1 MNPLPIFKLIR
12 PHLSLLFSSRFIVPA
27 LLFVISISWLM
38 LCYLPLFENLGFT
51 LNSLPIYIYALIL
64 LVLLLAVFISL
75 GQSPAEYWLLKQF
88 SLAIDDL
95 RHEDIERCLALI
107 NKPTFLF
114 MLPASKVQLVRL
126 KASFYRQQCNF
137 IEAYNILQKVQQ
149 LPLRSKER
157 ITIQIQLMRLYF
169 AVGNLK
175 ACQQTISQLQSLK
188 LTFESQLNIDLQ
200 QVELDALAGN
210 YQQAKDKLEDLY
222 AIPKLSVG
230 AKVAILHTL
239 AVVDTHLGNY
249 ETLTTNY
256 RQAWDLQKN
265 QKNNFAQAERT
276 VDNLM
281 LSYAKQGE
289 LAKIKPIFEQ
299 LQSLASNNSL
309 TQQLALHNIKIKLAR
324 QLNDRQA
331 LLQVYAE
338 AEQNLLPQLQG
349 EQKFVYIVS
358 SLRMHFNDNVNFEQ
372 ALQDTQRAILTKLDI
387 STLKTLRAITEING
401 TLKQVIATVASRP
414 DLMTFFSWL
423 LFEFKRL
430 ESKLDSLQDAVPPN
444 LPSLKAEL
452 ISLKVDSL
460 KNTLMLM
467 HAQPSQALFEKMF
480 ELLEEKKNLWQGMNN
495 PLDQLNELLIIL
507 DEYQAYKK
515 VLHGTP
521 FETDFKPLAL
531 KALEEAKQLA
541 NNNPKHLAYS
551 DKLIGLAYACY
562 QLNIQ
567 KSQAKQ
573 WLDAFDKTKLSLN
586 HNAAWLREQY
596 EQANDWVNRS

>member
-1 MNPLPIFKLIR
+1 MSLCKSPSEYRLLTKL
-12 PHLSLLFSSRFIVPA
+12 
-27 LLFVISISWLM
+27 
-38 LCYLPLFENLGFT
+38 N
-51 LNSLPIYIYALIL
+51 
-64 LVLLLAVFISL
+64 
-75 GQSPAEYWLLKQF
+75 
-88 SLAIDDL
+88 LAINDL
-95 RHEDIERCLALI
+95 RHEDVEQCLALI
-107 NKPTFLF
+107 NKRSFLF
-114 MLPASKVQLVRL
+114 MLPTSKVQLARL
-126 KASFYRQQCNF
+126 KVSFYRQQGSYL
-137 IEAYNILQKVQQ
+137 EAYNTLQKVLQ
-149 LPLRSKER
+149 LPLLPKER

-169 AVGNLK
+169 AVSNLK
-175 ACQQTISQLQSLK
+175 ACQQTVSQLQSLK
-188 LTFESQLNIDLQ
+188 LPFEQQLNIDLQ
-200 QVELDALAGN
+200 QVELDSLAGN
-210 YQQAKDKLEDLY
+210 HQQAKDKLEYLY

-239 AVVDTHLGNY
+239 AVVDSHLGNY
-249 ETLTTNY
+249 EALTTNY
-256 RQAWDLQKN
+256 RQAWDLQKA
-265 QKNNFAQAERT
+265 QKNNFAQAECT

-299 LQSLASNNSL
+299 LQSLTSNNSL
-309 TQQLALHNIKIKLAR
+309 TQQLALHNIKLSLAR
-324 QLNDRQA
+324 QLNDRQL

-338 AEQNLLPQLQG
+338 AEQNLRPQLRG
-349 EQKFVYIVS
+349 EQKFFYIIN
-358 SLRMHFNDNVNFEQ
+358 SLRMHFNDNVQFEQ
-372 ALQDTQRAILTKLDI
+372 ALQDTQHAMLTRPDI
-387 STLKTLRAITEING
+387 STLKTLQVITEVSG
-401 TLKQVIATVASRP
+401 TLKQAIVAIGPRP

-467 HAQPSQALFEKMF
+467 HAQPNQALFEKIF
-480 ELLEEKKNLWQGMNN
+480 QLLEEKKNLWLGMNS
-495 PLDQLNELLIIL
+495 PLDQLNALLIIL

-515 VLHGTP
+515 ALHGTP
-521 FETDFKPLAL
+521 FEADFKPLAL
-531 KALEEAKQLA
+531 KALKEAKQLV

-567 KSQAKQ
+567 KAQAKQ

-586 HNAAWLREQY
+586 HNAAWLQEQY
-596 EQANDWVNRS
+596 KQANDWVNRT

>member
-1 MNPLPIFKLIR
+1 MNPLPVFKLIR
-12 PHLSLLFSSRFIVPA
+12 PHLGLLFSSRFIVPT
-27 LLFVISISWLM
+27 LLFVISISWLI
-38 LCYLPLFENLGFT
+38 LCYLPLFESLGFT
-51 LNSLPIYIYALIL
+51 LNNLPIYIYTLIL
-64 LVLLLAVFISL
+64 LVFLLAAFISL
-75 GQSPAEYWLLKQF
+75 GKSPTECWLLNKLN
-88 SLAIDDL
+88 LAIHDL
-95 RHEDIERCLALI
+95 RHEDIEQCLALI
-107 NKPTFLF
+107 NKPSFLF

-126 KASFYRQQCNF
+126 TASFYTQQGNYL
-137 IEAYNILQKVQQ
+137 EAYNTLQNMQQ
-149 LPLRSKER
+149 LPLRSKEW
-157 ITIQIQLMRLYF
+157 IIIQIQLMHLYY

-175 ACQQTISQLQSLK
+175 ACQHMISTLQSLK
-188 LTFESQLNIDLQ
+188 LTFEPQLNIDLQ
-200 QVELDALAGN
+200 QVELDALAGK
-210 YQQAKDKLEDLY
+210 YQQAKDKLEELY
-222 AIPKLSVG
+222 AIPKLSVN

-249 ETLTTNY
+249 EALTTNY

-276 VDNLM
+276 VDNLI

-289 LAKIKPIFEQ
+289 LAKINPVFEQ
-299 LQSLASNNSL
+299 LQSLASNSSL
-309 TQQLALHNIKIKLAR
+309 TQQLALHNIKLNLAR

-331 LLQVYAE
+331 LLQVYAD
-338 AEQNLLPQLQG
+338 AEKKLRPQLQG
-349 EQKFVYIVS
+349 EQKFAYIVN
-358 SLRMHFNDNVNFEQ
+358 SLRMHFNDNVNFAQ
-372 ALQDTQRAILTKLDI
+372 TLQDTQQAMLTKPDI
-387 STLKTLRAITEING
+387 STLKTLRAITEISG
-401 TLKQVIATVASRP
+401 TLKQAIATVGPRAE
-414 DLMTFFSWL
+414 LMTFFSWL

-430 ESKLDSLQDAVPPN
+430 ESKLDRLQDAVPPN

-467 HAQPSQALFEKMF
+467 LAEPNQALFERMF
-480 ELLEEKKNLWQGMNN
+480 ELLEEKKNLWQGMSS

-515 VLHGTP
+515 LLHGTP

-562 QLNIQ
+562 QLNTQ
-567 KSQAKQ
+567 KTQAKQ
-573 WLDAFDKTKLSLN
+573 WLDTFDKTKLSLN
-586 HNAAWLREQY
+586 HNAVWLREQY
-596 EQANDWVNRS
+596 EQANDWVNRT